1 MIIVGVGIGPKMLT
15 PEAREAIGQARLIYG
30 SKRAI
35 DLVRDHIFPGST
47 VEVIEDYGKLADL
60 PEEAVVLSTGDPMLS
75 GLGYLKGRVIP
86 GISSMQVACAR
97 LKVSQLKVI
106 PITVH
111 GRSLDPEAIAFELR
125 RERCVFLLTDESTDL
140 EGLCRYLES
149 QGLRRAVA
157 SLTDLGY
164 PEERIDKGSTASPPQ
179 APGLSCVLI
188 GRILKMGKGS
198 GVAALAGKIA
208 LSLRIL
214 SALEIDPVLRLYL
227 QSIAA
232 IR

>member
-1 MIIVGVGIGPKMLT
+1 MRT
-15 PEAREAIGQARLIYG
+15 TG
-30 SKRAI
+30 SWR
-35 DLVRDHIFPGST
+35 
-47 VEVIEDYGKLADL
+47 DL

-97 LKVSQLKVI
+97 LKVSQLKVV

-111 GRSLDPEAIAFELR
+111 GRSLDPDAIAFELR
-125 RERCVFLLTDESTDL
+125 RERCVFLLTDDSTDL
-140 EGLCRYLES
+140 RGPLSLSGITGPAPGRGLSHRPRLPGREDRQREHGLATTGS
-149 QGLRRAVA
+149 RSVLRSHWRILRR
-157 SLTDLGY
+157 
-164 PEERIDKGSTASPPQ
+164 KGS
-179 APGLSCVLI
+179 
-188 GRILKMGKGS
+188 RI
-198 GVAALAGKIA
+198 AALAGKIT

-214 SALEIDPVLRLYL
+214 RALEIDPVLRLYL

>member
-15 PEAREAIGQARLIYG
+15 PEAGEAIGQARIIYG

-35 DLVRDHIFPGST
+35 DLVRDQIHPGSA
-47 VEVIEDYGKLADL
+47 VEVIEDYRKLAGL
-60 PEEAVVLSTGDPMLS
+60 PEDAVVLSTGDPMLS

-97 LKVSQLKVI
+97 LKVSQLKVV

-125 RERCVFLLTDESTDL
+125 RERCVFLLTDGSTDL

-149 QGLRRAVA
+149 QDLRRAVA

-164 PEERIDKGSTASPPQ
+164 PEERINKGSTASPPQ

-188 GRILKMGKGS
+188 G
-198 GVAALAGKIA
+198 
-208 LSLRIL
+208 
-214 SALEIDPVLRLYL
+214 EF
-227 QSIAA
+227 
-232 IR
+232 

>member
-86 GISSMQVACAR
+86 GISSLQVACAR
-97 LKVSQLKVI
+97 LKISQLKVV

-111 GRSLDPEAIAFELR
+111 GRSLDPDAIAFELR
-125 RERCVFLLTDESTDL
+125 RGKCVFLLTDDGTDL
-140 EGLCRYLES
+140 QSLCRYLES
-149 QGLRRAVA
+149 QGLHRKVA

-164 PEERIDKGSTASPPQ
+164 PEERIELADTACPPQ
-179 APGLSCVLI
+179 APGLSCVFI
-188 GRILKMGKGS
+188 G
-198 GVAALAGKIA
+198 
-208 LSLRIL
+208 
-214 SALEIDPVLRLYL
+214 EF
-227 QSIAA
+227 
-232 IR
+232 